1 MTSLISNITF
11 EWFYYNIC
19 KTVIQCG
26 KQIVFPQITGVI
38 IIYIFDTF
46 MIKIDLFSCGIFA
59 LGYKGSKKC

>member
-26 KQIVFPQITGVI
+26 KQIVFLQITGVI
-38 IIYIFDTF
+38 IIYIFDIF
-46 MIKIDLFSCGIFA
+46 MIKFVYFPV
-59 LGYKGSKKC
+59 GSLR